1 MNKNKANMETIEIDL
16 KRIWKA
22 VLSKLWMVLL
32 VPVVTAALMLLA
44 TVYLITPQY
53 QSSAMFYVN
62 NSSLSLGGESISIDS
77 GDIVASKN
85 LVNTYIVILN
95 SRTCLSDVIDY
106 ADLDYTV
113 GELEGM
119 ISATSVN
126 STEVFEVVITGP
138 DPKEAEKIANAIAYV
153 LPNRISDI
161 VEGTSAKVVDYAVVA
176 TSPSSPNKVKN
187 TALGFGIG
195 FVAIMAI
202 IILIEVFDTTVRSE
216 DDVTQVSTHPILS
229 AVPDMMSSGKG
240 GYYYGD
246 GDKKSKKKKI
256 LENDPSKNI
265 ALVGSGISFGASEA
279 YKLLRTKLEFSFAD
293 EKACR
298 VVGVSSALAG
308 EGKSLSSI
316 NLAYSLAQLGKKVLI
331 IDCDMRRPSLAAKLN
346 IQRVPGLSNYLTGKN
361 SIETIFQTYGAVD
374 ETSMPVHVITAGRV
388 PPNPIEL
395 LSSDRMEQLI
405 SGLRECYDY
414 IVLDLPP
421 VGEVSDAIVAAKF
434 VDGMLLVVCQNYCNR
449 NSFAHAVEQFEFVGA
464 RILGVVMNRV
474 SEGGRRYYRYGK
486 RYYKKYYKYGYQT
499 TTEE

>member
-1 MNKNKANMETIEIDL
+1 MDKNKANMETIEIDL
-16 KRIWKA
+16 RRIWKA
-22 VLSKLWMVLL
+22 ILNKIWLIVL
-32 VPVVTAALMLLA
+32 VPVITAVAFLLV

-62 NSSLSLGGESISIDS
+62 NNSFSMGGESISIDS

-85 LVNTYIVILN
+85 LVDTYIVILN
-95 SRTCLSDVIDY
+95 SRTCLNDVIDY
-106 ADLDYTV
+106 ADLDYTTS
-113 GELEGM
+113 ELKGM
-119 ISATSVN
+119 ITASSVN

-138 DPKEAEKIANAIAYV
+138 NPKEAEKIANAIAYV

-161 VEGTSAKVVDYAVVA
+161 VEGTSAKVVDYAIVSN
-176 TSPSSPNKVKN
+176 TPSSPNRVRN

-202 IILIEVFDTTVRSE
+202 IVLVEIFDTTVRSE
-216 DDVTQVSTHPILS
+216 EDVTQLSAHPILS

-246 GDKKSKKKKI
+246 GGKKSKKKKL
-256 LENDPSKNI
+256 LENESSKNVV
-265 ALVGSGISFGASEA
+265 LVGSGISFGASEA
-279 YKLLRTKLEFSFAD
+279 YKLLRTKLEFSFAG
-293 EKACR
+293 EKTCR

-308 EGKSLSSI
+308 EGKSLSST

-331 IDCDMRRPSLAAKLN
+331 IDCDMRRPSLATKLDL
-346 IQRVPGLSNYLTGKN
+346 QRVPGLSNYLTGKIG
-361 SIETIFQTYGAVD
+361 IESIFQTYGAED
-374 ETSMPVHVITAGRV
+374 EEHMPIHVIAAGRV

-395 LSSDRMEQLI
+395 LSSEKMEQLI

-421 VGEVSDAIVAAKF
+421 VGEVSDAIVAAKL
-434 VDGMLLVVCQNYCNR
+434 VDGVLMVVCQNYCNR
-449 NSFAHAVEQFEFVGA
+449 GAFVHAVEQFEFVGA

-474 SEGGRRYYRYGK
+474 SEGGRGYYRYGK
-486 RYYKKYYKYGYQT
+486 RYYKKYYKYGYQAK
-499 TTEE
+499 TEE

>member
-1 MNKNKANMETIEIDL
+1 MDKNKANMETIEIDL

-22 VLSKLWMVLL
+22 VFNKLWMIIL
-32 VPVVTAALMLLA
+32 VPVITAAITLLI
-44 TVYLITPQY
+44 TIYLITPQY

-62 NSSLSLGGESISIDS
+62 NSSLSVGGDITIDS

-85 LVNTYIVILN
+85 LVDTYIVILN
-95 SRTCLSDVIDY
+95 SRTCLNDVIDY
-106 ADLDYTV
+106 ADLDYTTN
-113 GELEGM
+113 ELKGM
-119 ISATSVN
+119 ITASSVN
-126 STEVFEVVITGP
+126 STEVFQVVITGP

-161 VEGTSAKVVDYAVVA
+161 VEGTSAKVVDYAIVS
-176 TSPSSPNKVKN
+176 TSPSSPSRVRN

-202 IILIEVFDTTVRSE
+202 IVLIEIFDTTVRSE
-216 DDVTQVSTHPILS
+216 DDVTQLSAHPILS
-229 AVPDMMSSGKG
+229 AVPDMMSSVKG
-240 GYYYGD
+240 GYYYGE
-246 GDKKSKKKKI
+246 GGKKSKKKKL
-256 LENDPSKNI
+256 LENESSKNVV
-265 ALVGSGISFGASEA
+265 LVGSGISFGASEA

-308 EGKSLSSI
+308 EGKSLSSV
-316 NLAYSLAQLGKKVLI
+316 NLAYSLAQLGKKVLM
-331 IDCDMRRPSLAAKLN
+331 IDCDMRRPSLAAKLDL
-346 IQRVPGLSNYLTGKN
+346 QRVPGLSNYLTGKIG
-361 SIETIFQTYGAVD
+361 IESIFQTYGAED
-374 ETSMPVHVITAGRV
+374 EEHMPVHVITAGRV

-395 LSSDRMEQLI
+395 LSSEKMEHLI

-421 VGEVSDAIVAAKF
+421 VGEVSDAIVAAKL
-434 VDGMLLVVCQNYCNR
+434 VDGILMVVCQNYCNR
-449 NSFAHAVEQFEFVGA
+449 SAFAHAVEQFEFVGA

-474 SEGGRRYYRYGK
+474 SEGGRGYYRYGK

-499 TTEE
+499 KTEE